1 MGTVSVEILIVVV
14 LVLINGLLAM
24 SELAI
29 VSARRIRLQQRAS
42 AGSSGAR
49 TALELAGEPT
59 RFLSTV
65 QIGITLVGI
74 LAGAFGGATLSKA
87 VASAVEDVPG
97 IGGYS
102 DAIGIG
108 VVVLAITYLSLVVGE
123 LVPKRIALQN
133 AEGIAMRVAR
143 PMQVIATVT
152 SPVVSLLSASTDIL
166 LRVLGARASA
176 DPAVTEE
183 EIHLLIEQGAQAGV
197 IEESEQELVHSVFRL
212 GDRQVGE
219 LMTPRHRLVYLDLED
234 PPGEN
239 RRRMAESGFSHFP
252 VTQGGLD
259 RVVGMLSVRALW
271 ARAALG
277 AEPEVRDVMI
287 DAIYIPET
295 TTALLAVE
303 AFKQIGRHQALV
315 VDEYGVVQGMVTLT
329 DIVEAIV
336 GDVEPAPAG
345 SPAAVQ
351 REDGSWLLDGALDID
366 DVRRL
371 LDVGPLP
378 GEGEGDFR
386 TLGGFLMARLGRV
399 PRVADELVWDDLCFE
414 VVDMDG
420 NRVDKV
426 LVRAAR

>member
-1 MGTVSVEILIVVV
+1 MGTVSVEILIILV

-42 AGSSGAR
+42 EGSSGAR
-49 TALELAGEPT
+49 TALELSDEPT

-74 LAGAFGGATLSKA
+74 MAGAFGGATLSKA
-87 VASAVEDVPG
+87 AASAVEDVPG
-97 IGGYS
+97 IGDYS

-108 VVVLAITYLSLVVGE
+108 IVVLAITYLSLVVGE

-143 PMQVIATVT
+143 PMRAIATVT

-166 LRVLGARASA
+166 LRVLGARAST

-197 IEESEQELVHSVFRL
+197 IEASEQELVHSVFRL

-234 PPGEN
+234 TPDEN
-239 RRRMAESGFSHFP
+239 RRRMAESGFTHFP
-252 VTQGGLD
+252 VTEGGLD
-259 RVVGMLSVRALW
+259 HVLGMLSVRAMW
-271 ARAALG
+271 AGVVRG
-277 AEPEVRDVMI
+277 DQPDIRDVMI
-287 DAIYIPET
+287 DAVYIPET
-295 TTALLAVE
+295 TSALLAVE
-303 AFKQIGRHQALV
+303 AFKEIGRHQALV

-366 DVRRL
+366 DVRGL
-371 LDVGPLP
+371 LDIGRLP
-378 GEGEGDFR
+378 GENEGDFR

-399 PRVADELVWDDLCFE
+399 PRVADKLVWDDLCFE

-426 LVRAAR
+426 LVRAAK